1 MREALPTPPVISMVM
16 RNRWKVTFPSTAHT
30 HPHTRRPTM
39 TKVTSIGTTG
49 MGELFQGP
57 LLGCGRRTS
66 VSKTW
71 TGGRKRRRFFVI
83 CTCVPSPV
91 SCPSLSRPSGG
102 REDVGVGGEHS
113 EISLLL
119 LESSL
124 FHSAFIF
131 IVFFILQC
139 PLFIVIS
146 IVFCPPSTFHS

>member
-1 MREALPTPPVISMVM
+1 MKGDLPVHG
-16 RNRWKVTFPSTAHT
+16 AHT
-30 HPHTRRPTM
+30 PAHPPTDDDESNVHRNHRYGRALSGAATRVRSPYQRLKDM
-39 TKVTSIGTTG
+39 N
-49 MGELFQGP
+49 
-57 LLGCGRRTS
+57 
-66 VSKTW
+66 
-71 TGGRKRRRFFVI
+71 GRKEAAAIFCNLHLCAF
-83 CTCVPSPV
+83 TGLL
-91 SCPSLSRPSGG
+91 PSLSRPSGG

-124 FHSAFIF
+124 FLSAFIF

>member
-91 SCPSLSRPSGG
+91 SCPHFHGHP
-102 REDVGVGGEHS
+102 GGERTWVS
-113 EISLLL
+113 GMNTEISLLL